1 MKSNYKKEV
10 LPKHPTPLLEKRKRK
25 ANKQKQKRIQQC
37 FRFDPKK
44 KIEAVA
50 ISLPLDAMVH
60 GAIRNSGVQG
70 NTVLQLC

>member
-25 ANKQKQKRIQQC
+25 ANKQKQKRIEQC

-44 KIEAVA
+44 KNR
-50 ISLPLDAMVH
+50 
-60 GAIRNSGVQG
+60 GCG
-70 NTVLQLC
+70 NFITT